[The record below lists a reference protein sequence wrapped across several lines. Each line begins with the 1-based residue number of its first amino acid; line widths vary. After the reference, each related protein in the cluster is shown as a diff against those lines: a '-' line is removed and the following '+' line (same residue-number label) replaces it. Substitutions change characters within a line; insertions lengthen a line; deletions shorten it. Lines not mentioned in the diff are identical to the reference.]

1 MKKITFFATLL
12 AMLVSS
18 VQSAFAD
25 DAKWTN
31 KFIKSVA
38 DATADLGSLENG
50 YYLIENVGHNSF
62 ARLDGSAI
70 WLEAAVNPDGIDN
83 IRNYFVGTTD
93 KMNYVFYLSK
103 NDDNATY
110 TIQAKSGKYFPQSL
124 PHGGGASV
132 NATAGKYTI
141 EKIDGGNFSLKS
153 EVKTTWKEGGKDV
166 EGILYADG
174 NGHQTYSSGSFTGWS
189 TTQPGANSNGDYK
202 LFKVEVG
209 DIVTANF
216 KYTVNG
222 HVVLAASKQF
232 VPNTTLSAD
241 NYPLLTIKSISPTTI
256 ETTQDVTV
264 DCDMAL
270 PVEASTVAAPKW
282 YAVRMH
288 NGKRM
293 MVADAANSEVACN
306 DVELSLPEQL
316 PDANQWAF
324 VGNDLLT
331 SFKLYNKG
339 TQKYLKTSAQNAI
352 STLVDEAD
360 ATEFHVMATRIKGM
374 ENGFCISNSSWYL
387 NFQNPNT
394 GTNEAPKYDKP
405 GVYGWTDN
413 DQGSTCTVYAPESFP
428 LNYAASLVNVPE
440 GTIGAPQYLENAE
453 NLKAYKAAYNKANG
467 DASEANIKALVDINK
482 QIATSPVGTT
492 LTEGY
497 YRLVNCKDKNY
508 LHINGTILNDQAGK
522 EKAVGSVVYFKSTET
537 EGQYSVL
544 VEGKYLGAVTTSQ
557 NVNLGEEASKGT
569 YTVTSNNYISLIH
582 EVSTKNNTDYRYLH
596 VNGGNAVGW
605 EANTP
610 ASQWYIVP
618 ATDVEID
625 MVAQGDKK
633 YASAYLPFSVSAV
646 DGATAY
652 TGALNAD
659 KTVID
664 MTATT
669 AVPANIGFVLV
680 GTENKATLTIGDAAA
695 IEGEN
700 ALIGTNT
707 GIQLTSGEND
717 NHASYLVFG
726 VNNGTVGFYKPAS
739 TLTSI
744 AANKA
749 YINASEIS
757 NQAIALNFGNT
768 VTGINAATL
777 VKGENNAPIYD
788 LSGRRVWAPVK
799 GGLYIQNGK
808 KLVK

>member
-25 DAKWTN
+25 DAKWTG
-31 KFIKSVA
+31 KGIKSV
-38 DATADLGSLENG
+38 DAAVTSLSDLTDG
-50 YYLIENVGHNSF
+50 YYLVRNVGHSTFLQEQGNGNLYLWNANNYSSDLASINNAFSGDATNMNSVVYL
-62 ARLDGSAI
+62 AKDSEDG
-70 WLEAAVNPDGIDN
+70 
-83 IRNYFVGTTD
+83 
-93 KMNYVFYLSK
+93 
-103 NDDNATY
+103 TY
-110 TIQAKSGKYFPQSL
+110 TMQFKSGKYMPTFGDNNTS
-124 PHGGGASV
+124 S
-132 NATAGKYTI
+132 NATAAKLTI
-141 EKIDGGNFSLKS
+141 AIYNEGESYFNLK
-153 EVKTTWKEGGKDV
+153 DANNN
-166 EGILYADG
+166 YADG
-174 NGHQTYSSGSFTGWS
+174 KGGDLHGQGNGAGNFVGWKELSGKNGNNSYQFYKVTLDDVFTV
-189 TTQPGANSNGDYK
+189 NY
-202 LFKVEVG
+202 
-209 DIVTANF
+209 
-216 KYTVNG
+216 KYTVDG
-222 HVVLAASKQF
+222 HVVLAVNN
-232 VPNTTLSAD
+232 VPRLKGLAPSAD
-241 NYPLLTIKSISPTTI
+241 AYPCLAITGYDKQTITESG
-256 ETTQDVTV
+256 DVVVNCT
-264 DCDMAL
+264 MAL
-270 PVEASTVAAPKW
+270 PVKASTAAAPKW

-288 NGKRM
+288 TGKRM

-306 DVELSLPEQL
+306 DVELSLPEL

-324 VGNDLLT
+324 VGDDLFT

-339 TQKYLKTSAQNAI
+339 TQKYLKTSAKNAI
-352 STLVDEAD
+352 STLVDEAE
-360 ATEFHVMATRIKGM
+360 ATKFHVMATKIKDM
-374 ENGFCISNSSWYL
+374 ENGFCISNGSWYL

-394 GTNEAPKYDKP
+394 GTDKAPKYDKP
-405 GVYGWTDN
+405 GVYGWHDN
-413 DQGSTCTVYAPESFP
+413 DQGSTCSVYAPESFP
-428 LNYAASLVNVPE
+428 LNYAASLANVPE
-440 GTIGAPQYLENAE
+440 GTIGGPLYLENAE
-453 NLKAYKAAYNKANG
+453 NLKAYKAAYNKAND
-467 DASEANIKALVDINK
+467 DASEANINALVEINK
-482 QIATSPVGTT
+482 KIATSSKGTT

-497 YRLVNCKDKNY
+497 YRLVNCRDKNY

-522 EKAVGSVVYFKSTET
+522 EKAVGSVVYFKSTDT

-544 VEGKYLGAVTTSQ
+544 VEGKYLGAVTRSADI
-557 NVNLGEEASKGT
+557 NLGEGTSKGT
-569 YTVTSNNYISLIH
+569 YAVTSNNCISLVH
-582 EVSTKNNTDYRYLH
+582 EVSTNSDTDYRYLH

-610 ASQWYIVP
+610 ASQWYIIP

-625 MVAQGDKK
+625 MTAQGDKK

-659 KTVID
+659 KTAIN

-680 GTENKATLTIGDAAA
+680 GTEDKATLTIGDAAA

-700 ALIGTNT
+700 ALTGTNT

-757 NQAIALNFGNT
+757 SQAIALNFGNT

-777 VKGENNAPIYD
+777 VNGENNAPIYD

-808 KLVK
+808 KIIK

>member
-38 DATADLGSLENG
+38 DATAVLGSLENG

-62 ARLDGSAI
+62 ARLDGNAI

-124 PHGGGASV
+124 PHGDGASV

-153 EVKTTWKEGGKDV
+153 EVKATWNNG

-189 TTQPGANSNGDYK
+189 TTQPKANSNGDYK

-241 NYPLLTIKSISPTTI
+241 NYPLLTIKSINPTTI

-288 NGKRM
+288 TGKRM

-352 STLVDEAD
+352 STLVDEAN

-522 EKAVGSVVYFKSTET
+522 EKAIGSVVYFKSTET

-625 MVAQGDKK
+625 MVAQGNKK

-659 KTVID
+659 KTAID

-669 AVPANIGFVLV
+669 AVPANTGFVLV

-700 ALIGTNT
+700 ALTGTNT

-739 TLTSI
+739 ALTSI

-749 YINASEIS
+749 YINASELP

-777 VKGENNAPIYD
+777 INGENNAPIYD

-808 KLVK
+808 KIIK

>member
-25 DAKWTN
+25 DAKWTG
-31 KFIKSVA
+31 KGIKSV
-38 DATADLGSLENG
+38 DAAVTSLSDLTDG
-50 YYLIENVGHNSF
+50 YYLVRNVGHSTFLQEQGNGNLYLWNANNYSSDLTSINNAFSGDATNMNSVVYL
-62 ARLDGSAI
+62 AKDSEDG
-70 WLEAAVNPDGIDN
+70 
-83 IRNYFVGTTD
+83 
-93 KMNYVFYLSK
+93 
-103 NDDNATY
+103 TY
-110 TIQAKSGKYFPQSL
+110 TMQFKSGKYMPTFGS
-124 PHGGGASV
+124 GGTTS
-132 NATAGKYTI
+132 NATAAKLTVAIYNEGEPYFNFK
-141 EKIDGGNFSLKS
+141 DGSN
-153 EVKTTWKEGGKDV
+153 
-166 EGILYADG
+166 YADG
-174 NGHQTYSSGSFTGWS
+174 KG
-189 TTQPGANSNGDYK
+189 
-202 LFKVEVG
+202 G
-209 DIVTANF
+209 DIHGQGNGAGNFVGWKDLSNKNGNNSYQFYKVTLDDVLTVNY
-216 KYTVNG
+216 KYTVAG
-222 HVVLAASKQF
+222 HVVLAVNSTRTKGVA
-232 VPNTTLSAD
+232 PSAD
-241 NYPLLTIKSISPTTI
+241 AYPCLTITGYDKQTI
-256 ETTQDVTV
+256 TENGDVVVNCT
-264 DCDMAL
+264 MAL

-306 DVELSLPEQL
+306 DVELSLPEL

-324 VGNDLLT
+324 VGDDLFT

-352 STLVDEAD
+352 STLVDEAN
-360 ATEFHVMATRIKGM
+360 ATEFHVMATQVKSM
-374 ENGFCISNSSWYL
+374 ENGFCISNGSWYL
-387 NFQNPNT
+387 NYQNPNT
-394 GTNEAPKYDKP
+394 GTDKAPKYDKP
-405 GVYGWTDN
+405 GVYGWDSNDN
-413 DQGSTCTVYAPESFP
+413 GSTCTIYTPESFP
-428 LNYAASLVNVPE
+428 LNYAASFANVPE
-440 GTIGAPQYLENAE
+440 GAIGGPQYLENAE

-467 DASEANIKALVDINK
+467 DASEANINAVVNINR
-482 QIATSPVGTT
+482 QIAVSPVGRT

-508 LHINGTILNDQAGK
+508 LHINGTILNDQPGK
-522 EKAVGSVVYFKSTET
+522 EKAIGSVVYFKSTET
-537 EGQYSVL
+537 KGQYSVL

-569 YTVTSNNYISLIH
+569 YTVTSNNFISLVR
-582 EVSTKNNTDYRYLH
+582 EVSSNDDYHYLH

-625 MVAQGDKK
+625 MVAQGDNT

-659 KTVID
+659 KTAIN

-700 ALIGTNT
+700 ALTGTNT

-739 TLTSI
+739 ALTSI

-749 YINASEIS
+749 YINASELS

-777 VKGENNAPIYD
+777 INGENNAPIYD

-808 KLVK
+808 KIIK

>member
-25 DAKWTN
+25 DANWTG
-31 KFIKSVA
+31 KGIKSVGA
-38 DATADLGSLENG
+38 AVTSLSDLTNG
-50 YYLIENVGHNSF
+50 YYLVRNVGHSTFLQEQGNGNLYLWNANNYSSDLTSINNAFSGDATNMNSVVYL
-62 ARLDGSAI
+62 AKDSEDG
-70 WLEAAVNPDGIDN
+70 
-83 IRNYFVGTTD
+83 
-93 KMNYVFYLSK
+93 
-103 NDDNATY
+103 TY
-110 TIQAKSGKYFPQSL
+110 TMQFKSGKYMPTFGS
-124 PHGGGASV
+124 GGTTS
-132 NATAGKYTI
+132 NATAAKLTI
-141 EKIDGGNFSLKS
+141 AIYNEGESYFNFKDGNNN
-153 EVKTTWKEGGKDV
+153 
-166 EGILYADG
+166 YADG
-174 NGHQTYSSGSFTGWS
+174 KG
-189 TTQPGANSNGDYK
+189 
-202 LFKVEVG
+202 G
-209 DIVTANF
+209 DIHGQGNGAGNFVGWNKLSNKSGNNSYQFYKVTLDDLLTVNY
-216 KYTVNG
+216 KYTVDG
-222 HVVLAASKQF
+222 HVVLAVNSTRTKGVA
-232 VPNTTLSAD
+232 PSAD
-241 NYPLLTIKSISPTTI
+241 AYPCLTVTGYDKQTI
-256 ETTQDVTV
+256 TEGGDVVVNCT
-264 DCDMAL
+264 MAL

-288 NGKRM
+288 TGKRM
-293 MVADAANSEVACN
+293 MVADAAKSEVACN
-306 DVELSLPEQL
+306 DVELSLPEL

-324 VGNDLLT
+324 VGNDLFT

-339 TQKYLKTSAQNAI
+339 TQKYLKTSAQDAI

-360 ATEFHVMATRIKGM
+360 ATEFHVMATQVKSM
-374 ENGFCISNSSWYL
+374 ENGFCISNGSWYL
-387 NFQNPNT
+387 NYQNPNT
-394 GTNEAPKYDKP
+394 GTDKAPKYDKP
-405 GVYGWTDN
+405 GVYGWDSNDN
-413 DQGSTCTVYAPESFP
+413 GSTCTIYTPESFP
-428 LNYAASLVNVPE
+428 LNYAASLINVPE
-440 GTIGAPQYLENAE
+440 GAIGCPQYLETEANLNAF
-453 NLKAYKAAYNKANG
+453 KAAYNAVKAGATDENVQT
-467 DASEANIKALVDINK
+467 LVDINK
-482 QIATSPVGTT
+482 QIANSPVGRT

-522 EKAVGSVVYFKSTET
+522 EKAVGSVVYFKSTDT

-544 VEGKYLGAVTTSQ
+544 VEGKYLGTVTRSQ
-557 NVNLGEEASKGT
+557 DINLGEEASKGT
-569 YTVTSNNYISLIH
+569 YTVTSNNYISLVH
-582 EVSTKNNTDYRYLH
+582 EVSTNNDTDYRYLH

-605 EANTP
+605 EAPTP
-610 ASQWYIVP
+610 ASQWYIIP
-618 ATDVEID
+618 ATDVEIG
-625 MVAQGDKK
+625 MTAQGDKK

-659 KTVID
+659 KTAID

-669 AVPANIGFVLV
+669 AVPANTGFVLV

-700 ALIGTNT
+700 ALTGTNT

-739 TLTSI
+739 ALTSI

-757 NQAIALNFGNT
+757 SQAIALNFGNT

-777 VKGENNAPIYD
+777 INGENNAPIYD

-808 KLVK
+808 KIIK

>member
-62 ARLDGSAI
+62 AHVVNDGIWLDGN
-70 WLEAAVNPDGIDN
+70 AANPDGIDN
-83 IRNYFVGTTD
+83 IRSSFVGTTD
-93 KMNYVFYLSK
+93 KMHYVFYLSK

-110 TIQAKSGKYFPQSL
+110 TIQAKSGKFFPQSL

-141 EKIDGGNFSLKS
+141 EKISDGNFSLKS
-153 EVKTTWKEGGKDV
+153 EVKTTWKENGKDV

-174 NGHQTYSSGSFTGWS
+174 NGTGHYSTGTFTGWS
-189 TTQPGANSNGDYK
+189 TTQPGAGSNGDYK
-202 LFKVEVG
+202 FFKVEVG
-209 DIVTANF
+209 EIVTANF

-222 HVVLAASKQF
+222 HVVLAASKQV

-241 NYPLLTIKSISPTTI
+241 NYPLLTINSYSPTTI

-264 DCDMAL
+264 DCNMAL
-270 PVEASTVAAPKW
+270 PVEASTAAAPKW

-288 NGKRM
+288 TGKRM

-324 VGNDLLT
+324 VGDDLLT

-339 TQKYLKTSAQNAI
+339 TQKYLKTSAKGAI

-360 ATEFHVMATRIKGM
+360 ASEFHVMATQVKSM
-374 ENGFCISNSSWYL
+374 DKGFCISNGSWYL

-394 GTNEAPKYDKP
+394 GTKDAPKYDKP
-405 GVYGWTDN
+405 GVYGWHDN

-428 LNYAASLVNVPE
+428 LNYAASFINVPE
-440 GTIGAPQYLENAE
+440 GAIGGPQYLENAD

-497 YRLVNCKDKNY
+497 YRLVNCQDKKY

-522 EKAVGSVVYFKSTET
+522 EKAIGSVVYFKSAEIA
-537 EGQYSVL
+537 GQYSVL
-544 VEGKYLGAVTTSQ
+544 VEGKYLGTVTTSQ

-569 YTVTSNNYISLIH
+569 YTVTSNNFISLIH
-582 EVSTKNNTDYRYLH
+582 EVSTDDDYHYLH

-610 ASQWYIVP
+610 ASQWYIIP

-625 MVAQGDKK
+625 MTAQGDNT

-652 TGALNAD
+652 VGALNAE
-659 KTVID
+659 KTAID
-664 MTATT
+664 MKGVSG
-669 AVPANIGFVLV
+669 VPANTGFVLV
-680 GTENKATLTIGDAAA
+680 GNGSKATLTIGNAAA

-707 GIQLTSGEND
+707 GVTFAAATPKTN
-717 NHASYLVFG
+717 YLVFG
-726 VNNGTVGFYKPAS
+726 VNDGKVGFYTPGNVTA
-739 TLTSI
+739 I
-744 AANKA
+744 PANKA
-749 YINASEIS
+749 YINASELS
-757 NQAIALNFGNT
+757 HQAIALNFGNT

-777 VKGENNAPIYD
+777 INGENNAPIYD

-808 KLVK
+808 KIIK

>member
-25 DAKWTN
+25 DAKWTG
-31 KFIKSVA
+31 KGIKSV
-38 DATADLGSLENG
+38 DAAVTSLSDLTSG
-50 YYLIENVGHNSF
+50 YYLVRNVGHSTFLQEQGNGNLYLWNANNYSSDLTSINNAFSGDATNMNSVVYL
-62 ARLDGSAI
+62 AKDSEDG
-70 WLEAAVNPDGIDN
+70 
-83 IRNYFVGTTD
+83 
-93 KMNYVFYLSK
+93 
-103 NDDNATY
+103 TY
-110 TIQAKSGKYFPQSL
+110 TMQFKSGKYMPTF
-124 PHGGGASV
+124 
-132 NATAGKYTI
+132 
-141 EKIDGGNFSLKS
+141 GGNSTSSNETATKL
-153 EVKTTWKEGGKDV
+153 TIAIYNEGEPYFNFKD
-166 EGILYADG
+166 GNNLYANGKGGDYQGQG
-174 NGHQTYSSGSFTGWS
+174 NGAGNFVGWKDLSDKNGNSSYQF
-189 TTQPGANSNGDYK
+189 YK
-202 LFKVEVG
+202 LTLDDVYTV
-209 DIVTANF
+209 NY
-216 KYTVNG
+216 KYTVGG
-222 HVVLAASKQF
+222 HVVLAVNGVSK
-232 VPNTTLSAD
+232 VKGSAPSAD
-241 NYPLLTIKSISPTTI
+241 AYPCLTITGYDKQTI
-256 ETTQDVTV
+256 TENGDVVVNCT
-264 DCDMAL
+264 MAL
-270 PVEASTVAAPKW
+270 PVEASTAAAPKW

-306 DVELSLPEQL
+306 DVELSLPEL

-324 VGNDLLT
+324 VGDDLFT

-339 TQKYLKTSAQNAI
+339 TQKYLKTSAKDAI

-360 ATEFHVMATRIKGM
+360 ATVFHVMATRIQNM
-374 ENGFCISNSSWYL
+374 ENGFCISNGSWYL
-387 NFQNPNT
+387 NFQNPDGSN
-394 GTNEAPKYDKP
+394 KP
-405 GVYGWTDN
+405 GVYGWGDN

-428 LNYAASLVNVPE
+428 LNYAAPYVNVPE
-440 GTIGAPQYLENAE
+440 GAIGGPQYLENAE
-453 NLKAYKAAYNKANG
+453 NLKAYKAAYNKAN
-467 DASEANIKALVDINK
+467 DEASEANINALVDINK
-482 QIATSPVGTT
+482 QIAASPEGTT
-492 LTEGY
+492 LTDGY
-497 YRLVNCKDKNY
+497 YRLVNCRDNNY

-522 EKAVGSVVYFKSTET
+522 EKAIGSVVYFKSTET

-544 VEGKYLGAVTTSQ
+544 VEGKYLGAVTRS
-557 NVNLGEEASKGT
+557 NPINLGEEASKGT
-569 YTVTSNNYISLIH
+569 YTVTSNKCVFLVH
-582 EVSTKNNTDYRYLH
+582 EVSTNNDTDYRYLH

-610 ASQWYIVP
+610 ASQWYIIP

-625 MVAQGDKK
+625 MTAQGDNT

-646 DGATAY
+646 NGATAY
-652 TGALNAD
+652 VGALNAD
-659 KTVID
+659 KTAID

-669 AVPANIGFVLV
+669 AVPANTGFVLV

-700 ALIGTNT
+700 ALTGTNT

-739 TLTSI
+739 ALTSI

-749 YINASEIS
+749 YINASELS

-777 VKGENNAPIYD
+777 VNGENNAPVYD

-808 KLVK
+808 KIIK

>member
-38 DATADLGSLENG
+38 DATADLGSLEDG
-50 YYLIENVGHNSF
+50 YYLLENVGHNSF
-62 ARLDGSAI
+62 ARLEDNGKI
-70 WLEAAVNPDGIDN
+70 WLEAAVNPDGIEN

-110 TIQAKSGKYFPQSL
+110 TIQAKSGKYFPQNL
-124 PHGGGASV
+124 PHGDNVSV
-132 NATAGKYTI
+132 NETAGKYTI
-141 EKIDGGNFSLKS
+141 EKISGGNFSLKS
-153 EVKTTWKEGGKDV
+153 EVKSTWNNGKS

-174 NGHQTYSSGSFTGWS
+174 NGVKAYSSGWFTGWS
-189 TTQPGANSNGDYK
+189 TTQPGANTNGDYK
-202 LFKVEVG
+202 FFKVEVG
-209 DIVTANF
+209 EIVTANF

-222 HVVLAASKQF
+222 HVVLAASKQV

-241 NYPLLTIKSISPTTI
+241 NYPLLTINSYSPTTI

-264 DCDMAL
+264 DCNMAL

-282 YAVRMH
+282 YAVRFH
-288 NGKRM
+288 TGKRM

-306 DVELSLPEQL
+306 DVESSLPEQL

-324 VGNDLLT
+324 VGGDLFT

-339 TQKYLKTSAQNAI
+339 TQKYLKTSAKDAI

-360 ATEFHVMATRIKGM
+360 ASEFHVMATQVKDM
-374 ENGFCISNSSWYL
+374 DKGFCISNGLWYL

-394 GTNEAPKYDKP
+394 GTKDAPKYDKP
-405 GVYGWTDN
+405 GVYGWHDN

-428 LNYAASLVNVPE
+428 LNYAASFINVPE
-440 GTIGAPQYLENAE
+440 GAIGGPQYLENAD

-467 DASEANIKALVDINK
+467 EASEANINALVDINK
-482 QIATSPVGTT
+482 QIAVSPVGTT

-497 YRLVNCKDKNY
+497 YRLVNCRDKNY

-522 EKAVGSVVYFKSTET
+522 EKTIGSVVYFKNTDT
-537 EGQYSVL
+537 KGQYSVL
-544 VEGKYLGAVTTSQ
+544 VEGKYLGAVTRSQ
-557 NVNLGEEASKGT
+557 NINLGEEASKGT
-569 YTVTSNNYISLIH
+569 YTVTSNNYISLVH
-582 EVSTKNNTDYRYLH
+582 EVSTNNDTDYRYMH

-610 ASQWYIVP
+610 ASQWYIIP

-625 MVAQGDKK
+625 MTAQGDNT

-664 MTATT
+664 MKGVSG
-669 AVPANIGFVLV
+669 VPANIGFVLV
-680 GTENKATLTIGDAAA
+680 GNGSKATLTIGDAAA
-695 IEGEN
+695 IEGDN
-700 ALIGTNT
+700 ALTGTNT

-739 TLTSI
+739 ALTSI

-749 YINASEIS
+749 YINASELS

>member
-25 DAKWTN
+25 DAKWTG
-31 KFIKSVA
+31 KGIKSV
-38 DATADLGSLENG
+38 DAAVTSLSDLTDG
-50 YYLIENVGHNSF
+50 YYLVRNVGHSTFLQEQGNGNLYLWNANNYSSDLASINNAFSGDATNMNSVVYL
-62 ARLDGSAI
+62 AKDSEDG
-70 WLEAAVNPDGIDN
+70 
-83 IRNYFVGTTD
+83 
-93 KMNYVFYLSK
+93 
-103 NDDNATY
+103 TY
-110 TIQAKSGKYFPQSL
+110 TMQFKSGKYMPTFGDNNTS
-124 PHGGGASV
+124 S
-132 NATAGKYTI
+132 NATAAKLTI
-141 EKIDGGNFSLKS
+141 AIYNEGESYFNLK
-153 EVKTTWKEGGKDV
+153 DANNN
-166 EGILYADG
+166 YADG
-174 NGHQTYSSGSFTGWS
+174 KGGDLHGQGNGAGNFVGWKELSGKNGNNSYQFYKVTLDDVFTV
-189 TTQPGANSNGDYK
+189 NY
-202 LFKVEVG
+202 
-209 DIVTANF
+209 
-216 KYTVNG
+216 KYTVDG
-222 HVVLAASKQF
+222 HVVLAVNN
-232 VPNTTLSAD
+232 VPRLKGLAPSAD
-241 NYPLLTIKSISPTTI
+241 AYPCLAITGYDKQTITESG
-256 ETTQDVTV
+256 DVVVNCT
-264 DCDMAL
+264 MAL
-270 PVEASTVAAPKW
+270 PVKASTAAAPKW

-288 NGKRM
+288 TGKRM

-306 DVELSLPEQL
+306 DVELSLPEL

-324 VGNDLLT
+324 VGDDLFT

-339 TQKYLKTSAQNAI
+339 TQKYLKTSAKNAI
-352 STLVDEAD
+352 STLVDEAE
-360 ATEFHVMATRIKGM
+360 ATKFHVMATKIKDM
-374 ENGFCISNSSWYL
+374 ENGFCISNGSWYL

-394 GTNEAPKYDKP
+394 GTDKAPKYDKP
-405 GVYGWTDN
+405 GVYGWHDN
-413 DQGSTCTVYAPESFP
+413 DQGSTCSVYAPESFP
-428 LNYAASLVNVPE
+428 LNYAASLANVPE
-440 GTIGAPQYLENAE
+440 GTIGGPLYLENAE
-453 NLKAYKAAYNKANG
+453 NLKAYKAAYNKAND
-467 DASEANIKALVDINK
+467 DASEANINALVEINK
-482 QIATSPVGTT
+482 KIATSSKGTT

-497 YRLVNCKDKNY
+497 YRLVNCRDKNY

-522 EKAVGSVVYFKSTET
+522 EKAVGSVVYFKSTDT

-544 VEGKYLGAVTTSQ
+544 VEGKYLGAVTRSADI
-557 NVNLGEEASKGT
+557 NLGEGTSKGT
-569 YTVTSNNYISLIH
+569 YAVTSNNCISLVH
-582 EVSTKNNTDYRYLH
+582 EVSTNSDTDYRYLH

-610 ASQWYIVP
+610 ASQWYIIP

-625 MVAQGDKK
+625 MTAQGDKK

-659 KTVID
+659 KTAIN

-680 GTENKATLTIGDAAA
+680 GTEDKATLTIGDAAA

-700 ALIGTNT
+700 ALTGTNT

-757 NQAIALNFGNT
+757 SQAIALNFGNT

-777 VKGENNAPIYD
+777 VNGENNAPIYD
-788 LSGRRVWAPVK
+788 LSGRRVWASVK

-808 KLVK
+808 KIIK

>member
-25 DAKWTN
+25 DAKWTG
-31 KFIKSVA
+31 KGIKSV
-38 DATADLGSLENG
+38 DAAVTSLSDLTDG
-50 YYLIENVGHNSF
+50 YYLVRNVGHSTFLQEQGNGNLYLWNANNYSSDLTSINNAFSGDATNMNSVVYL
-62 ARLDGSAI
+62 AKDSEDG
-70 WLEAAVNPDGIDN
+70 
-83 IRNYFVGTTD
+83 
-93 KMNYVFYLSK
+93 
-103 NDDNATY
+103 TY
-110 TIQAKSGKYFPQSL
+110 TMQFKSGKYMPTFGS
-124 PHGGGASV
+124 GGTTS
-132 NATAGKYTI
+132 NATAAKLTVAIYNEGEPYFNFK
-141 EKIDGGNFSLKS
+141 DGSN
-153 EVKTTWKEGGKDV
+153 
-166 EGILYADG
+166 YADG
-174 NGHQTYSSGSFTGWS
+174 KG
-189 TTQPGANSNGDYK
+189 
-202 LFKVEVG
+202 G
-209 DIVTANF
+209 DIHGQGNGAGNFVGWKDLSNKNGNNSYQFYKVTLDDVLTVNY
-216 KYTVNG
+216 KYTVAG
-222 HVVLAASKQF
+222 HVVLAVNSTRTKGVA
-232 VPNTTLSAD
+232 PSAD
-241 NYPLLTIKSISPTTI
+241 AYPCLTITGYDKQTI
-256 ETTQDVTV
+256 TENGDVVVNCT
-264 DCDMAL
+264 MAL

-306 DVELSLPEQL
+306 DVELSLPEL

-324 VGNDLLT
+324 VGDDLFT

-339 TQKYLKTSAQNAI
+339 TQKYLKTSAKNAI

-360 ATEFHVMATRIKGM
+360 ATEFHVMATKIKDM
-374 ENGFCISNSSWYL
+374 ENGFCISNNSWYL
-387 NFQNPNT
+387 NYQNPNT
-394 GTNEAPKYDKP
+394 GTDKAPKYDKP
-405 GVYGWTDN
+405 GVYGWHDN

-428 LNYAASLVNVPE
+428 LNYAASFANVPE
-440 GTIGAPQYLENAE
+440 GAIGGPQYLENAE

-482 QIATSPVGTT
+482 QIATSSVGTT

-522 EKAVGSVVYFKSTET
+522 EKAIGSVVYFKSTDT

-544 VEGKYLGAVTTSQ
+544 VEGKYLGTVTTSQ

-569 YTVTSNNYISLIH
+569 YTVTSNNFISLVR
-582 EVSTKNNTDYRYLH
+582 EVSSNDDYHYLH

-610 ASQWYIVP
+610 ASQWYIIP

-625 MVAQGDKK
+625 MTAQGDKK

-652 TGALNAD
+652 VGALNAD
-659 KTVID
+659 KNAID
-664 MTATT
+664 MKGVSG
-669 AVPANIGFVLV
+669 VPANTGFVLV
-680 GTENKATLTIGDAAA
+680 GNGSKATLTIGDAAA

-707 GIQLTSGEND
+707 GVTFADVTPRAN
-717 NHASYLVFG
+717 YLVFG
-726 VNNGTVGFYKPAS
+726 VNDNKVGFYTPSNSVPA
-739 TLTSI
+739 I
-744 AANKA
+744 PANKA
-749 YINASEIS
+749 YINASALNI
-757 NQAIALNFGNT
+757 NAVALNFGGN
-768 VTGINAATL
+768 VTSINAATL
-777 VKGENNAPIYD
+777 INGENNAPIYD

-808 KLVK
+808 KIIK

>member
-25 DAKWTN
+25 DARWTN

-62 ARLDGSAI
+62 ARLDGNAI

-83 IRNYFVGTTD
+83 IRNYFVGTAD

-141 EKIDGGNFSLKS
+141 EKIADGNFSLKS
-153 EVKTTWKEGGKDV
+153 EVKATWKENGKDV

-174 NGHQTYSSGSFTGWS
+174 NGQKTYSSGSFTGWS
-189 TTQPGANSNGDYK
+189 TTQPKANSNGDYK

-209 DIVTANF
+209 EIVTANF

-222 HVVLAASKQF
+222 HVVLAASKQI

-306 DVELSLPEQL
+306 DVEFSLPEL

-324 VGNDLLT
+324 VGDDLFT

-339 TQKYLKTSAQNAI
+339 TQKYLKTSAKNAI
-352 STLVDEAD
+352 STLVDVAD
-360 ATEFHVMATRIKGM
+360 ATEFHVMATRIQDM
-374 ENGFCISNSSWYL
+374 ENGFCISNNSWYL

-394 GTNEAPKYDKP
+394 GTKEAPKYDKP

-413 DQGSTCTVYAPESFP
+413 DQGSTCSVFAPESFP
-428 LNYAASLVNVPE
+428 LNYAAPIVNAPE
-440 GTIGAPQYLENAE
+440 GTIGCPQYLETEANFNA
-453 NLKAYKAAYNKANG
+453 LKAAYNAV
-467 DASEANIKALVDINK
+467 EAGATNENVQKLVDINK
-482 QIATSPVGTT
+482 QIAASPVGTT

-522 EKAVGSVVYFKSTET
+522 EKAIGSVVYFKSTET
-537 EGQYSVL
+537 KGQYSVL

-569 YTVTSNNYISLIH
+569 YTVTSNNFISLVR
-582 EVSTKNNTDYRYLH
+582 EVSSNDDYHYLH

-610 ASQWYIVP
+610 ASQWYIIP

-625 MVAQGDKK
+625 MTAQGDKK

-659 KTVID
+659 KTVIE

-669 AVPANIGFVLV
+669 AVPANTGFVLV
-680 GTENKATLTIGDAAA
+680 GNGSKATLTIGDAAA

-700 ALIGTNT
+700 ALTGTNT

-726 VNNGTVGFYKPAS
+726 VNNGTVGFYKPESA
-739 TLTSI
+739 LTSI

>member
-62 ARLDGSAI
+62 AHVANNGVIWLDGSA
-70 WLEAAVNPDGIDN
+70 ANPDGIDN
-83 IRNYFVGTTD
+83 IRSSFVGTTD
-93 KMNYVFYLSK
+93 KMHYVFYLSK
-103 NDDNATY
+103 NDDNTTY

-124 PHGGGASV
+124 SHGGNVSV
-132 NATAGKYTI
+132 NETAGKYTI
-141 EKIDGGNFSLKS
+141 EKIADGNFSLKS
-153 EVKTTWKEGGKDV
+153 EVKATWKENGKDV

-174 NGHQTYSSGSFTGWS
+174 NGDGHYSTGTFTGWS
-189 TTQPGANSNGDYK
+189 TTQPKANSNGDYK

-306 DVELSLPEQL
+306 DVEFSLPEL

-324 VGNDLLT
+324 VGDDLFT

-339 TQKYLKTSAQNAI
+339 TQKYLKTSAKNAI
-352 STLVDEAD
+352 STLVDVAD
-360 ATEFHVMATRIKGM
+360 ATEFHVMATRIQDM
-374 ENGFCISNSSWYL
+374 ENGFCISNNSWYL

-394 GTNEAPKYDKP
+394 GTKEAPKYDKP

-413 DQGSTCTVYAPESFP
+413 DQGSTCSVFAPESFP
-428 LNYAASLVNVPE
+428 LNYAAPIVNAPE
-440 GTIGAPQYLENAE
+440 GTIGCPQYLETEANFNA
-453 NLKAYKAAYNKANG
+453 LKAAYNAV
-467 DASEANIKALVDINK
+467 EAGATNENVQKLVDINK
-482 QIATSPVGTT
+482 QIAASPVGTT

-522 EKAVGSVVYFKSTET
+522 EKAIGSVVYFKSTET
-537 EGQYSVL
+537 KGQYSVL

-569 YTVTSNNYISLIH
+569 YTVTSNNFISLVR
-582 EVSTKNNTDYRYLH
+582 EVSSNDDYHYLH

-610 ASQWYIVP
+610 ASQWYIIP

-625 MVAQGDKK
+625 MTAQGDKK

-659 KTVID
+659 KTVIE

-669 AVPANIGFVLV
+669 AVPANTGFVLV
-680 GTENKATLTIGDAAA
+680 GTKDKATLTIGDAAA
-695 IEGEN
+695 IEGVN
-700 ALIGTNT
+700 ALTGTNT
-707 GIQLTSGEND
+707 GVTFAAATPKTN
-717 NHASYLVFG
+717 YLVFG
-726 VNNGTVGFYKPAS
+726 VNDGKVGFYTPGNVTA
-739 TLTSI
+739 I
-744 AANKA
+744 PANKA

>member
-25 DAKWTN
+25 DAKWTG
-31 KFIKSVA
+31 KGIKSVGA
-38 DATADLGSLENG
+38 AVTSLSDLTDG
-50 YYLIENVGHNSF
+50 YYLVRNVGHSTFLQEQGNGNLYLWNANNYSSDLASINNAFSGDATNMNSVVYL
-62 ARLDGSAI
+62 AKDSEDG
-70 WLEAAVNPDGIDN
+70 
-83 IRNYFVGTTD
+83 
-93 KMNYVFYLSK
+93 
-103 NDDNATY
+103 TY
-110 TIQAKSGKYFPQSL
+110 TMQFKSGKYL
-124 PHGGGASV
+124 PTFG
-132 NATAGKYTI
+132 
-141 EKIDGGNFSLKS
+141 DGGTSSSETATKLTIAIYNEGEPYFNFKDASGKMANG
-153 EVKTTWKEGGKDV
+153 KGGYN
-166 EGILYADG
+166 GQG
-174 NGHQTYSSGSFTGWS
+174 NGAGNFVGWGTTPGNKNGNGSYQF
-189 TTQPGANSNGDYK
+189 YK
-202 LFKVEVG
+202 LTLENLLTV
-209 DIVTANF
+209 NY
-216 KYTVNG
+216 KYTVDG
-222 HVVLAASKQF
+222 HVVLAVNSTRTKGVA
-232 VPNTTLSAD
+232 PSAD
-241 NYPLLTIKSISPTTI
+241 AYPCLTITGYDKQTI
-256 ETTQDVTV
+256 TEGGDVVVNCT
-264 DCDMAL
+264 MAL

-288 NGKRM
+288 TGKRM
-293 MVADAANSEVACN
+293 MVADAANSEVACY
-306 DVELSLPEQL
+306 DVELSLPEL

-324 VGNDLLT
+324 VGDDLFT

-360 ATEFHVMATRIKGM
+360 ATNFHVMATQVKSM
-374 ENGFCISNSSWYL
+374 ENGFCISNGSWYL

-394 GTNEAPKYDKP
+394 GTDKAPKYDKP
-405 GVYGWTDN
+405 GVYGWDSNDN
-413 DQGSTCTVYAPESFP
+413 GSTCTIYTPESFP

-440 GTIGAPQYLENAE
+440 GAIGGPQYLENAE

-467 DASEANIKALVDINK
+467 DASEANINALVDINK
-482 QIATSPVGTT
+482 QIANSPVGRT

-497 YRLVNCKDKNY
+497 YRLVNCKDNNY

-522 EKAVGSVVYFKSTET
+522 EKAIGSVVYFKNTET

-544 VEGKYLGAVTTSQ
+544 VEGKYLGAVTRST

-569 YTVTSNNYISLIH
+569 YTVTSNNFISLVH
-582 EVSTKNNTDYRYLH
+582 EVSTDNDTDYRYLH

-605 EANTP
+605 EAPTP
-610 ASQWYIVP
+610 ASQWYIIP
-618 ATDVEID
+618 ATDVEIG
-625 MVAQGDKK
+625 MTAQGDKK

-659 KTVID
+659 KTAID

-669 AVPANIGFVLV
+669 AVPANTGFVLV
-680 GTENKATLTIGDAAA
+680 GTKDKATLTIGDAAA
-695 IEGEN
+695 IEGKN
-700 ALIGTNT
+700 ALTGTNT
-707 GIQLTSGEND
+707 GVTFAAATPKTN
-717 NHASYLVFG
+717 YLVFG
-726 VNNGTVGFYKPAS
+726 VNDGKVGFYTPGNVTA
-739 TLTSI
+739 I
-744 AANKA
+744 PANKA

-777 VKGENNAPIYD
+777 IKGENNAPIYD

-808 KLVK
+808 KFVK

>member
-25 DAKWTN
+25 DANWTG
-31 KFIKSVA
+31 KGIKSVGA
-38 DATADLGSLENG
+38 AVTSLSDLTNG
-50 YYLIENVGHNSF
+50 YYLVRNAGHSTFLQEQDNGNLYLWNANNYSSDLTSINNAF
-62 ARLDGSAI
+62 SGSATNMNSVVY
-70 WLEAAVNPDGIDN
+70 LAKNSEDN
-83 IRNYFVGTTD
+83 
-93 KMNYVFYLSK
+93 
-103 NDDNATY
+103 TY
-110 TIQAKSGKYFPQSL
+110 TMQFKSGKYMPTFGDNNTS
-124 PHGGGASV
+124 S
-132 NATAGKYTI
+132 NATAAKLTI
-141 EKIDGGNFSLKS
+141 AIYNEGESYFNLK
-153 EVKTTWKEGGKDV
+153 DANNN
-166 EGILYADG
+166 YADG
-174 NGHQTYSSGSFTGWS
+174 KGGDLHGQGNGAGNFVGWKELSGKNGNNSYQFYKVTLDDVFTV
-189 TTQPGANSNGDYK
+189 NY
-202 LFKVEVG
+202 
-209 DIVTANF
+209 
-216 KYTVNG
+216 KYTVDG
-222 HVVLAASKQF
+222 HVVLAVNN
-232 VPNTTLSAD
+232 VPRLKGLAPSAD
-241 NYPLLTIKSISPTTI
+241 AYPCLTITGYDKQTI
-256 ETTQDVTV
+256 TESGDVVVNCT
-264 DCDMAL
+264 MAL
-270 PVEASTVAAPKW
+270 PVKASTVAAPKW

-288 NGKRM
+288 TGKRM

-306 DVELSLPEQL
+306 DVELSLPEL

-324 VGNDLLT
+324 VGDDLFT

-339 TQKYLKTSAQNAI
+339 TQKYLKTSAKNAI
-352 STLVDEAD
+352 STLVDEAE
-360 ATEFHVMATRIKGM
+360 ATKFHVMATKIKDM
-374 ENGFCISNSSWYL
+374 ENGFCISNGSWYL

-394 GTNEAPKYDKP
+394 GTDKAPKYDKP
-405 GVYGWTDN
+405 GVYGWHDN
-413 DQGSTCTVYAPESFP
+413 DQGSTCSVYAPESFP
-428 LNYAASLVNVPE
+428 LNYAASFINVPE
-440 GTIGAPQYLENAE
+440 GAIGGPQYLETEANLNA
-453 NLKAYKAAYNKANG
+453 LKAAYNAVKAGATDENVQ
-467 DASEANIKALVDINK
+467 KLVDINK
-482 QIATSPVGTT
+482 QIAKSSVGRT

-522 EKAVGSVVYFKSTET
+522 EKAIGSVVYFKSTGT

-544 VEGKYLGAVTTSQ
+544 VEGKYLGAVTKSTD
-557 NVNLGEEASKGT
+557 VNLGEEANKGT
-569 YTVTSNNYISLIH
+569 YTVTSNNYISLVH
-582 EVSTKNNTDYRYLH
+582 EVSTTNDTDYRYLH

-605 EANTP
+605 EAPTP
-610 ASQWYIVP
+610 ASQWYIIP

-625 MVAQGDKK
+625 MTAQGDKK

-659 KTVID
+659 KTAID

-669 AVPANIGFVLV
+669 AVPANTGFVLV

-695 IEGEN
+695 IEGEK
-700 ALIGTNT
+700 ALTGTNT

-757 NQAIALNFGNT
+757 SQAIALNFGNT

-777 VKGENNAPIYD
+777 VNGENNAPIYD

-808 KLVK
+808 KIIK

>member
-62 ARLDGSAI
+62 AHVANNGVIWLDGSA
-70 WLEAAVNPDGIDN
+70 ANPDGIDN
-83 IRNYFVGTTD
+83 IRSSFVGTTD
-93 KMNYVFYLSK
+93 KMHYVFYLSK
-103 NDDNATY
+103 NDDNTTY

-124 PHGGGASV
+124 SHGGNVSV
-132 NATAGKYTI
+132 NETAGKYTI
-141 EKIDGGNFSLKS
+141 EKIADGNFSLKS
-153 EVKTTWKEGGKDV
+153 EVKATWKENGKDV

-174 NGHQTYSSGSFTGWS
+174 NGDGHYSTGTFTGWS
-189 TTQPGANSNGDYK
+189 TTQPKANSNGDYK

-306 DVELSLPEQL
+306 DVEFSLPEL

-324 VGNDLLT
+324 VGDDLFT

-339 TQKYLKTSAQNAI
+339 TQKYLKTSAKNAI
-352 STLVDEAD
+352 STLVDVAD
-360 ATEFHVMATRIKGM
+360 ATEFHVMATRIQDM
-374 ENGFCISNSSWYL
+374 ENGFCISNNSWYL

-394 GTNEAPKYDKP
+394 GTKEAPKYDKP

-413 DQGSTCTVYAPESFP
+413 DQGSTCSVFAPESFP
-428 LNYAASLVNVPE
+428 LNYAAPIVNAPE
-440 GTIGAPQYLENAE
+440 GTIGCPQYLETEANFNA
-453 NLKAYKAAYNKANG
+453 LKAAYNAV
-467 DASEANIKALVDINK
+467 EAGATNENVQKLVDINK
-482 QIATSPVGTT
+482 QIAASPVGTT

-522 EKAVGSVVYFKSTET
+522 EKAIGSVVYFKSTET
-537 EGQYSVL
+537 KGQYSVL

-569 YTVTSNNYISLIH
+569 YTVTSNNFISLVR
-582 EVSTKNNTDYRYLH
+582 EVSSNDDYHYLH

-610 ASQWYIVP
+610 ASQWYIIP

-625 MVAQGDKK
+625 MTAQGDKK

-659 KTVID
+659 KTVIE

-669 AVPANIGFVLV
+669 AVPANTGFVLV
-680 GTENKATLTIGDAAA
+680 GTKDKATLTIGDAAA
-695 IEGEN
+695 IEGVN
-700 ALIGTNT
+700 ALTGTNT
-707 GIQLTSGEND
+707 GVTFAAATPKTN
-717 NHASYLVFG
+717 YLVFG
-726 VNNGTVGFYKPAS
+726 VNDGKVGFYTPGNVTA
-739 TLTSI
+739 I
-744 AANKA
+744 PANKA

-757 NQAIALNFGNT
+757 NQAVALNFGNT

>member
-25 DAKWTN
+25 DAKWTG
-31 KFIKSVA
+31 KGIKSVGA
-38 DATADLGSLENG
+38 AVTSLSDLTDG
-50 YYLIENVGHNSF
+50 YYLVRNVGHSTFLQEQDGGNLYLWNANNYSSDLTSINNAF
-62 ARLDGSAI
+62 SGSAT
-70 WLEAAVNPDGIDN
+70 N
-83 IRNYFVGTTD
+83 
-93 KMNYVFYLSK
+93 MNSVVYLAKDSEGG
-103 NDDNATY
+103 TY
-110 TIQAKSGKYFPQSL
+110 TMQFKSGKYMPTF
-124 PHGGGASV
+124 GGGETIS
-132 NATAGKYTI
+132 NATAAKLTI
-141 EKIDGGNFSLKS
+141 AIYNEGEPYFNLKDGSN
-153 EVKTTWKEGGKDV
+153 
-166 EGILYADG
+166 YADG
-174 NGHQTYSSGSFTGWS
+174 KGGDNQGKGNGPGNFVGWKDLSNKNGNSSYQF
-189 TTQPGANSNGDYK
+189 YK
-202 LFKVEVG
+202 
-209 DIVTANF
+209 VTLDDLLTVNY
-216 KYTVNG
+216 KYTVDG
-222 HVVLAASKQF
+222 HVVLA
-232 VPNTTLSAD
+232 VNTTRTKGSAPSAD
-241 NYPLLTIKSISPTTI
+241 AYPCLTITGYDKQTI
-256 ETTQDVTV
+256 TESGDVVVNCT
-264 DCDMAL
+264 MAL
-270 PVEASTVAAPKW
+270 PVEASTAAAPKW

-306 DVELSLPEQL
+306 DVELSLPEL

-360 ATEFHVMATRIKGM
+360 ATEFHVMATRIKDM

-413 DQGSTCTVYAPESFP
+413 DLGSTCTVYAPESFP
-428 LNYAASLVNVPE
+428 LNYAAPLANVPE
-440 GTIGAPQYLENAE
+440 GAIGGPQYLENAE

-467 DASEANIKALVDINK
+467 DASEANINALVDINK

-497 YRLVNCKDKNY
+497 YRLVNSNDKNY

-522 EKAVGSVVYFKSTET
+522 EKAIGSVVYFKSTET
-537 EGQYSVL
+537 EGQYSVQ
-544 VEGKYLGAVTTSQ
+544 VEGKYLGAVARSK
-557 NVNLGEEASKGT
+557 NINLGEEANKGT
-569 YTVTSNNYISLIH
+569 YTVTSNNFISLVH
-582 EVSTKNNTDYRYLH
+582 EVSTDNDTNYRYLH

-605 EANTP
+605 EANAP
-610 ASQWYIVP
+610 ASQWYIIP

-625 MVAQGDKK
+625 MTAQGDKK

-659 KTVID
+659 KTAID

-669 AVPANIGFVLV
+669 AVPANTGFVLV
-680 GTENKATLTIGDAAA
+680 GTEDKATLTIGDAAA

-700 ALIGTNT
+700 ALTGTNT

-739 TLTSI
+739 ALTSI

-749 YINASEIS
+749 YINASELS

-768 VTGINAATL
+768 VTGINAATINN
-777 VKGENNAPIYD
+777 GENNAPIYD

-808 KLVK
+808 KFVK

>member
-25 DAKWTN
+25 DAKWTG
-31 KFIKSVA
+31 KGIKSV
-38 DATADLGSLENG
+38 DAAVTSLSDLTDG
-50 YYLIENVGHNSF
+50 YYLVRNVGHSTFLQEQGNGNLYLWNANNYSSDLASINNAFSGDATNMNSVVYL
-62 ARLDGSAI
+62 AKDSEDG
-70 WLEAAVNPDGIDN
+70 
-83 IRNYFVGTTD
+83 
-93 KMNYVFYLSK
+93 
-103 NDDNATY
+103 TY
-110 TIQAKSGKYFPQSL
+110 TMQFKSGKYMPTFGDNNTS
-124 PHGGGASV
+124 S
-132 NATAGKYTI
+132 NATAAKLTI
-141 EKIDGGNFSLKS
+141 AIYNEGESYFNLK
-153 EVKTTWKEGGKDV
+153 DANNN
-166 EGILYADG
+166 YADG
-174 NGHQTYSSGSFTGWS
+174 KGGDLHGQGNGAGNFVGWKELSGKNGNNSYQFYKVTLDDVFTV
-189 TTQPGANSNGDYK
+189 NY
-202 LFKVEVG
+202 
-209 DIVTANF
+209 
-216 KYTVNG
+216 KYTVDG
-222 HVVLAASKQF
+222 HVVLAVNN
-232 VPNTTLSAD
+232 VPRLKGLAPSAD
-241 NYPLLTIKSISPTTI
+241 AYPCLTITGYDKQTI
-256 ETTQDVTV
+256 TESGDVVVNCT
-264 DCDMAL
+264 MAL
-270 PVEASTVAAPKW
+270 PVKASTVAAPKW

-288 NGKRM
+288 TGKRM

-306 DVELSLPEQL
+306 DVELSLPEL

-324 VGNDLLT
+324 VGDDLFT

-339 TQKYLKTSAQNAI
+339 TQKYLKTSAKNAI
-352 STLVDEAD
+352 STLVDEAE
-360 ATEFHVMATRIKGM
+360 ATKFHVMATKIKDM
-374 ENGFCISNSSWYL
+374 ENGFCISNGSWYL

-394 GTNEAPKYDKP
+394 GTDEAPKYDKP
-405 GVYGWTDN
+405 GVYGWHDN
-413 DQGSTCTVYAPESFP
+413 DKGSTCSVYAPESFP
-428 LNYAASLVNVPE
+428 LNYAASFVNVPE
-440 GTIGAPQYLENAE
+440 GAIGGPQYLENAE

-467 DASEANIKALVDINK
+467 DASEANINALVDINK
-482 QIATSPVGTT
+482 QIAASSVGTT

-497 YRLVNCKDKNY
+497 YRLVNCRDKNY

-522 EKAVGSVVYFKSTET
+522 EKAIGSVVYFKSTGT

-544 VEGKYLGAVTTSQ
+544 VEGKYLGTVTRSQ
-557 NVNLGEEASKGT
+557 DINLGEEASKGT
-569 YTVTSNNYISLIH
+569 YTVTSNNFISLVH
-582 EVSTKNNTDYRYLH
+582 EVSTNNDTDYRYLH

-625 MVAQGDKK
+625 MTAQGDKK

-659 KTVID
+659 KTAID

-669 AVPANIGFVLV
+669 AVPANTGFVLV

-700 ALIGTNT
+700 ALTGTNT

-739 TLTSI
+739 ALTSI

-749 YINASEIS
+749 YINASELS

-808 KLVK
+808 KIIK

>member
-25 DAKWTN
+25 DARWTN

-62 ARLDGSAI
+62 ARLDGNAI

-83 IRNYFVGTTD
+83 IRNYFVGTAD

-141 EKIDGGNFSLKS
+141 EKIADGNFSLKS
-153 EVKTTWKEGGKDV
+153 EVKATWKENGKDV

-174 NGHQTYSSGSFTGWS
+174 NGQKTYSSGSFTGWS
-189 TTQPGANSNGDYK
+189 TTQPKANSNGDYK

-241 NYPLLTIKSISPTTI
+241 NYPLLTIKSINPTTI

-306 DVELSLPEQL
+306 DVEFSLPEL

-324 VGNDLLT
+324 VGDDLFT

-339 TQKYLKTSAQNAI
+339 TQKYLKTSAKNAI
-352 STLVDEAD
+352 STLVDVAD
-360 ATEFHVMATRIKGM
+360 ATEFHVMATRIQDM
-374 ENGFCISNSSWYL
+374 ENGFCISNNSWYL

-394 GTNEAPKYDKP
+394 GTKEAPKYDKP

-413 DQGSTCTVYAPESFP
+413 DQGSTCSVFAPESFP
-428 LNYAASLVNVPE
+428 LNYAAPIVNAPE
-440 GTIGAPQYLENAE
+440 GTIGCPQYLETEANFNA
-453 NLKAYKAAYNKANG
+453 LKAAYNAV
-467 DASEANIKALVDINK
+467 EAGATNENVQKLVDINK
-482 QIATSPVGTT
+482 QIAASPVGTT

-522 EKAVGSVVYFKSTET
+522 EKAIGSVVYFKSTET
-537 EGQYSVL
+537 KGQYSVL
-544 VEGKYLGAVTTSQ
+544 VEGKYLGAVTRSKD
-557 NVNLGEEASKGT
+557 VNLGEEASKGT
-569 YTVTSNNYISLIH
+569 YTVTSNNFISLVH
-582 EVSTKNNTDYRYLH
+582 EVSTNNDTDYRYLH

-610 ASQWYIVP
+610 ASQWYIIP

-625 MVAQGDKK
+625 MTAQGDNT

-652 TGALNAD
+652 VGALNAD
-659 KTVID
+659 KNAID
-664 MTATT
+664 MKGVSG
-669 AVPANIGFVLV
+669 VPANTGFVLV
-680 GTENKATLTIGDAAA
+680 GNGSKATLTIGNAAA
-695 IEGEN
+695 IEGVN
-700 ALIGTNT
+700 ALTGTNT
-707 GIQLTSGEND
+707 GVTFADVTPRAN
-717 NHASYLVFG
+717 YLVFG
-726 VNNGTVGFYKPAS
+726 VNDNKVGFYTPSNSVPA
-739 TLTSI
+739 I
-744 AANKA
+744 PANKA
-749 YINASEIS
+749 YINASALNI
-757 NQAIALNFGNT
+757 NAVALNFGGN
-768 VTGINAATL
+768 VTSINAATL
-777 VKGENNAPIYD
+777 INGENNAPIYD

-808 KLVK
+808 KIIK

>member
-50 YYLIENVGHNSF
+50 YYLIENVGHKSF
-62 ARLDGSAI
+62 ARLDGNAI
-70 WLEAAVNPDGIDN
+70 WLDGESINPDGIDN
-83 IRNYFVGTTD
+83 IRNYFVGTAD

-124 PHGGGASV
+124 PHGAGASV
-132 NATAGKYTI
+132 NEKAGKYTI
-141 EKIDGGNFSLKS
+141 EKISDGNFSLKS
-153 EVKTTWKEGGKDV
+153 EVASGDF
-166 EGILYADG
+166 GILYADG
-174 NGHQTYSSGSFTGWS
+174 NGKGTYSSGSFTGWS

-202 LFKVEVG
+202 FFKVEVNET
-209 DIVTANF
+209 VTANF

-241 NYPLLTIKSISPTTI
+241 NYPLLTINSYSPTTI
-256 ETTQDVTV
+256 ATSQDVTV
-264 DCDMAL
+264 NCSMAL
-270 PVEASTVAAPKW
+270 PFEASTVAAPKW

-306 DVELSLPEQL
+306 EVESGLPEQL

-324 VGNDLLT
+324 VGGDLFT

-339 TQKYLKTSAQNAI
+339 TQKYLKTSSQSAI

-360 ATEFHVMATRIKGM
+360 ATVFHVMATRIQGM
-374 ENGFCISNSSWYL
+374 ENGFCISNGSWYL
-387 NFQNPNT
+387 NFQNPAGSN
-394 GTNEAPKYDKP
+394 KP
-405 GVYGWTDN
+405 GVYGWGDN

-428 LNYAASLVNVPE
+428 LNYAASFINVPE
-440 GTIGAPQYLENAE
+440 GAIGGPQYLENAE
-453 NLKAYKAAYNKANG
+453 NLKACKAAYNKANG

-482 QIATSPVGTT
+482 QIAASPVGKT

-522 EKAVGSVVYFKSTET
+522 EKAIGSVVYFKSTET
-537 EGQYSVL
+537 AGQYSVL
-544 VEGKYLGAVTTSQ
+544 VEGKYLGTVTTSKDI
-557 NVNLGEEASKGT
+557 NLGEETSKGT
-569 YTVTSNNYISLIH
+569 YTVTSNNFISLIH
-582 EVSTKNNTDYRYLH
+582 EVSTDDDYHYLH

-610 ASQWYIVP
+610 ASQWYIIP

-625 MVAQGDKK
+625 MTAQGDNT

-646 DGATAY
+646 NGASAY
-652 TGALNAD
+652 VGALNAE
-659 KTVID
+659 KTAID
-664 MTATT
+664 MKGVSG
-669 AVPANIGFVLV
+669 VPANTGFVLV
-680 GTENKATLTIGDAAA
+680 GNGSKATLTIGDAAA

-700 ALIGTNT
+700 ALTGTNT
-707 GIQLTSGEND
+707 GVTFADVTPRAN
-717 NHASYLVFG
+717 YLVFG
-726 VNNGTVGFYKPAS
+726 VNDNKVGFYTPSNSVPA
-739 TLTSI
+739 I
-744 AANKA
+744 PANKA
-749 YINASEIS
+749 YINASALNI
-757 NQAIALNFGNT
+757 NAVALNFGGN
-768 VTGINAATL
+768 VTSINAATL
-777 VKGENNAPIYD
+777 INGENNAPIYD

-808 KLVK
+808 KIIK

>member
-1 MKKITFFATLL
+1 
-12 AMLVSS
+12 
-18 VQSAFAD
+18 
-25 DAKWTN
+25 
-31 KFIKSVA
+31 
-38 DATADLGSLENG
+38 
-50 YYLIENVGHNSF
+50 
-62 ARLDGSAI
+62 
-70 WLEAAVNPDGIDN
+70 
-83 IRNYFVGTTD
+83 
-93 KMNYVFYLSK
+93 
-103 NDDNATY
+103 
-110 TIQAKSGKYFPQSL
+110 
-124 PHGGGASV
+124 
-132 NATAGKYTI
+132 
-141 EKIDGGNFSLKS
+141 
-153 EVKTTWKEGGKDV
+153 
-166 EGILYADG
+166 
-174 NGHQTYSSGSFTGWS
+174 
-189 TTQPGANSNGDYK
+189 
-202 LFKVEVG
+202 
-209 DIVTANF
+209 
-216 KYTVNG
+216 
-222 HVVLAASKQF
+222 
-232 VPNTTLSAD
+232 
-241 NYPLLTIKSISPTTI
+241 
-256 ETTQDVTV
+256 
-264 DCDMAL
+264 MAL

-288 NGKRM
+288 TGKRM

-352 STLVDEAD
+352 STLVDEAN

-522 EKAVGSVVYFKSTET
+522 EKAIGSVVYFKSTET
-537 EGQYSVL
+537 AGQYSVL
-544 VEGKYLGAVTTSQ
+544 VEGKYLGAVTKS
-557 NVNLGEEASKGT
+557 NPINLGEEASKGT
-569 YTVTSNNYISLIH
+569 YTVTSNNYISLVH
-582 EVSTKNNTDYRYLH
+582 EVSTDNDTDFRYLH

-605 EANTP
+605 EANNAT
-610 ASQWYIVP
+610 ASQWYIIP

-625 MVAQGDKK
+625 MTTQGDNT

-646 DGATAY
+646 SGATAY
-652 TGALNAD
+652 VGALNAD
-659 KTVID
+659 KTAID
-664 MTATT
+664 MKGVSG
-669 AVPANIGFVLV
+669 VPANTGFVLV
-680 GTENKATLTIGDAAA
+680 GNGSKATLTIGNAAA
-695 IEGEN
+695 IEGDN

-749 YINASEIS
+749 YINASELS

-768 VTGINAATL
+768 VTGINAATIIN
-777 VKGENNAPIYD
+777 GENNAPIYD

>member
-1 MKKITFFATLL
+1 MKA
-12 AMLVSS
+12 
-18 VQSAFAD
+18 
-25 DAKWTN
+25 
-31 KFIKSVA
+31 
-38 DATADLGSLENG
+38 
-50 YYLIENVGHNSF
+50 
-62 ARLDGSAI
+62 
-70 WLEAAVNPDGIDN
+70 
-83 IRNYFVGTTD
+83 
-93 KMNYVFYLSK
+93 
-103 NDDNATY
+103 
-110 TIQAKSGKYFPQSL
+110 
-124 PHGGGASV
+124 
-132 NATAGKYTI
+132 
-141 EKIDGGNFSLKS
+141 
-153 EVKTTWKEGGKDV
+153 TWKENGKDV

-174 NGHQTYSSGSFTGWS
+174 NGQKTYSSGSFTGWS
-189 TTQPGANSNGDYK
+189 TTQPKANSNGDYK

-209 DIVTANF
+209 EIVTANF

-222 HVVLAASKQF
+222 HVVLAASKQI

-306 DVELSLPEQL
+306 DVEFSLPEL

-324 VGNDLLT
+324 VGDDLFT

-339 TQKYLKTSAQNAI
+339 TQKYLKTSAKNAI
-352 STLVDEAD
+352 STLVDVAD
-360 ATEFHVMATRIKGM
+360 ATEFHVMATRIQDM
-374 ENGFCISNSSWYL
+374 ENGFCISNNSWYL

-394 GTNEAPKYDKP
+394 GTKETPKYDKP

-413 DQGSTCTVYAPESFP
+413 DQGSTCSVFAPESFP
-428 LNYAASLVNVPE
+428 LNYAAPIVNAPE
-440 GTIGAPQYLENAE
+440 GTIGWPQYLETEANFNA
-453 NLKAYKAAYNKANG
+453 LKAAYNAV
-467 DASEANIKALVDINK
+467 EAGATNENVQKLVDINK
-482 QIATSPVGTT
+482 QIAASPVGTT

-522 EKAVGSVVYFKSTET
+522 EKAIGSVVYFKSTET
-537 EGQYSVL
+537 KGQYSVL

-569 YTVTSNNYISLIH
+569 YTVTSNNFISLVR
-582 EVSTKNNTDYRYLH
+582 EVSTNDDYHYLH

-610 ASQWYIVP
+610 ASQWYIIP

-625 MVAQGDKK
+625 MTAQGDKK

-659 KTVID
+659 KTVIE

-669 AVPANIGFVLV
+669 AVPANTGFVLV
-680 GTENKATLTIGDAAA
+680 GNGSKATLTIGDAAA

-700 ALIGTNT
+700 ALTGTNT

-726 VNNGTVGFYKPAS
+726 VNNGTVGFYKPESA
-739 TLTSI
+739 LTSI

-788 LSGRRVWAPVK
+788 LSGRRVWVPVK

>member
-50 YYLIENVGHNSF
+50 YYLIENVGHKSF
-62 ARLDGSAI
+62 ARLDGNAI
-70 WLEAAVNPDGIDN
+70 WLDGESINPDGIGN
-83 IRNYFVGTTD
+83 IRNYFVGTAD

-124 PHGGGASV
+124 PHGAGASV
-132 NATAGKYTI
+132 NEKAGKYTI
-141 EKIDGGNFSLKS
+141 EKISGGNFSLKS
-153 EVKTTWKEGGKDV
+153 EVKSTWDNGKS

-174 NGHQTYSSGSFTGWS
+174 NGKGTYSSGSFTGWS

-202 LFKVEVG
+202 FFKVEV
-209 DIVTANF
+209 DETVTANF
-216 KYTVNG
+216 KYTMNG

-241 NYPLLTIKSISPTTI
+241 NYPLLTINSYSPTTI
-256 ETTQDVTV
+256 ATSQDVTV
-264 DCDMAL
+264 NCTMAL
-270 PVEASTVAAPKW
+270 PFEASTVAAPKW

-306 DVELSLPEQL
+306 EVESGLPEQL

-324 VGNDLLT
+324 VGDDLFT

-339 TQKYLKTSAQNAI
+339 TQKYLKTSSQSAI

-360 ATEFHVMATRIKGM
+360 ATVFHVMATRIQGM
-374 ENGFCISNSSWYL
+374 ENGFCISNDSWYL
-387 NFQNPNT
+387 NFQNPAGSN
-394 GTNEAPKYDKP
+394 KP
-405 GVYGWTDN
+405 GVYGWGDN

-428 LNYAASLVNVPE
+428 LNYAASFINVPE
-440 GTIGAPQYLENAE
+440 GAIGGPQYLENAE
-453 NLKAYKAAYNKANG
+453 NLKACKAAYNKAND
-467 DASEANIKALVDINK
+467 DASEANINALVDINK
-482 QIATSPVGTT
+482 QIAASPVGTT

-497 YRLVNCKDKNY
+497 YRLVNCKDRNY

-522 EKAVGSVVYFKSTET
+522 EKAIGSVVYFKSTET

-544 VEGKYLGAVTTSQ
+544 VEGKYLGTVTTSQ
-557 NVNLGEEASKGT
+557 NVNLGEETSKGT
-569 YTVTSNNYISLIH
+569 YTVTSNNFISLVR
-582 EVSTKNNTDYRYLH
+582 EVSSNDDYHYLH

-610 ASQWYIVP
+610 ASQWYIIP

-625 MVAQGDKK
+625 MTAQGDNT

-646 DGATAY
+646 NGASAY
-652 TGALNAD
+652 VGALNAE
-659 KTVID
+659 KTAID
-664 MTATT
+664 MKGVSG
-669 AVPANIGFVLV
+669 VPANTGFVLV
-680 GTENKATLTIGDAAA
+680 GNGSKATLTIGDAAA

-700 ALIGTNT
+700 ALTGTNT

-726 VNNGTVGFYKPAS
+726 VNDNKVGFYKPAS

-749 YINASEIS
+749 FINASALNS
-757 NQAIALNFGNT
+757 KAVALNFGGN
-768 VTGINAATL
+768 VTSINAATL
-777 VKGENNAPIYD
+777 INGENNAPIYD

-808 KLVK
+808 KIIK

>member
-62 ARLDGSAI
+62 AHVANNGVIWLDGSA
-70 WLEAAVNPDGIDN
+70 ANPDGIDN
-83 IRNYFVGTTD
+83 IRSSFVGTTD
-93 KMNYVFYLSK
+93 KMHYVFYLSK
-103 NDDNATY
+103 NDDNTTY

-124 PHGGGASV
+124 SHGGNVSV
-132 NATAGKYTI
+132 NETAGKYTI
-141 EKIDGGNFSLKS
+141 EKIADGNFSLKS
-153 EVKTTWKEGGKDV
+153 EVKATWKENGKDV

-174 NGHQTYSSGSFTGWS
+174 NGSGHYSTGTFTGWS

-222 HVVLAASKQF
+222 HVVLAASKQV

-241 NYPLLTIKSISPTTI
+241 NYPLLTIKSYSPATI

-306 DVELSLPEQL
+306 DVELSLPGLL

-324 VGNDLLT
+324 VGNDLFT

-360 ATEFHVMATRIKGM
+360 ATEFHVMATRIQNM

-413 DQGSTCTVYAPESFP
+413 DQGSTCSVFAPESFP

-440 GTIGAPQYLENAE
+440 GAIGGPQYLETEANFNA
-453 NLKAYKAAYNKANG
+453 LKAAYNAV
-467 DASEANIKALVDINK
+467 EAGATNENVQKLVDINK
-482 QIATSPVGTT
+482 QIAASPVGTT

-522 EKAVGSVVYFKSTET
+522 EKAIGSVVYFKSTET
-537 EGQYSVL
+537 KGQYSVL

-569 YTVTSNNYISLIH
+569 YTVTSNNFISLVR
-582 EVSTKNNTDYRYLH
+582 EVSSNDDYHYLH

-610 ASQWYIVP
+610 ASQWYIIP

-625 MVAQGDKK
+625 MTAQGDKK

-659 KTVID
+659 KTVIE

-669 AVPANIGFVLV
+669 AVPANTGFVLV
-680 GTENKATLTIGDAAA
+680 GTKDKATLTIGDAAA
-695 IEGEN
+695 IEGVN
-700 ALIGTNT
+700 ALTGTNT
-707 GIQLTSGEND
+707 GVTFAAATPKTN
-717 NHASYLVFG
+717 YLVFG
-726 VNNGTVGFYKPAS
+726 VNDGKVGFYTPGNVTA
-739 TLTSI
+739 I
-744 AANKA
+744 PANKA

>member
-25 DAKWTN
+25 DARWTN

-62 ARLDGSAI
+62 ARLDGNAI

-83 IRNYFVGTTD
+83 IRNYFVGTAD

-141 EKIDGGNFSLKS
+141 EKIADGNFSLKS
-153 EVKTTWKEGGKDV
+153 EVKATWKENGKDV

-174 NGHQTYSSGSFTGWS
+174 NGQKTYSSGSFTGWS
-189 TTQPGANSNGDYK
+189 TTQPKANSNGDYK

-241 NYPLLTIKSISPTTI
+241 NYPLLTIKSINPTTI

-306 DVELSLPEQL
+306 DVEFSLPEL

-324 VGNDLLT
+324 VGDDLFT

-339 TQKYLKTSAQNAI
+339 TQKYLKTSAKNAI
-352 STLVDEAD
+352 STLVDVAD
-360 ATEFHVMATRIKGM
+360 ATEFHVMATRIQDM
-374 ENGFCISNSSWYL
+374 ENGFCISNNSWYL

-394 GTNEAPKYDKP
+394 GTKEAPKYDKP

-413 DQGSTCTVYAPESFP
+413 DQGSTCSVFAPESFP
-428 LNYAASLVNVPE
+428 LNYAAPIVNAPE
-440 GTIGAPQYLENAE
+440 GTIGCPQYLETEANFNA
-453 NLKAYKAAYNKANG
+453 LKAAYNAV
-467 DASEANIKALVDINK
+467 EAGATNENVQKLVDINK
-482 QIATSPVGTT
+482 QIAASPVGTT

-508 LHINGTILNDQAGK
+508 LHINGTILNDQASK
-522 EKAVGSVVYFKSTET
+522 EKAIGSVVYFKSTET
-537 EGQYSVL
+537 KGQYSVL

-569 YTVTSNNYISLIH
+569 YTVTSNNFISLVR
-582 EVSTKNNTDYRYLH
+582 EVSSNDDYHYLH

-610 ASQWYIVP
+610 ASQWYIIP

-625 MVAQGDKK
+625 MTAQGDKK

-659 KTVID
+659 KTVIE

-669 AVPANIGFVLV
+669 AVPANTGFVLV
-680 GTENKATLTIGDAAA
+680 GNGSKATLTIGDAAA

-700 ALIGTNT
+700 ALTGTNT

-726 VNNGTVGFYKPAS
+726 VNNGTVGFYKPESA
-739 TLTSI
+739 LTSI

-808 KLVK
+808 KIIK